1 MKIVGIPRTCR
12 CIKCDSNI
20 HYIDIPGN
28 KLFSAPLFCDT
39 CALDIYK
46 KIVGGDD
53 IESITERDFDRSHSL

>member
-1 MKIVGIPRTCR
+1 MKILGIPRTCR
-12 CIKCDSNI
+12 CIKCDSSI

-53 IESITERDFDRSHSL
+53 IESITERDFDRSYSI